1 MATHKPAAELL
12 MWAQFSTL
20 CQRKE
25 LLHKGHISKTNQK
38 PWKYWLLAL
47 GVRGV
52 LTHLNQRKK
61 SAVLPARQ
69 LKPHVQAMA
78 TKDSPNRMQHLWS
91 PRCVWPKPIESSV
104 IYSNSLE
111 FLKLPD
117 SPRFFVFLKRLR
129 YIIKLWSRIFSPF
142 KISNK
147 RADQEIKEIKWEYNV
162 VSILHFFSISII
174 LTIVSQKIRY
184 PLIPCFIMKIRSSQ
198 CFTKLRAVES
208 SSNLLTNNFEWE
220 TLSGLLAE

>member
-20 CQRKE
+20 LSEKGTSPQRSYQQDQPK
-25 LLHKGHISKTNQK
+25 
-38 PWKYWLLAL
+38 AL
-47 GVRGV
+47 KI
-52 LTHLNQRKK
+52 LTASPGGEWKK